1 MLFEESEKVELKLCI
16 NSNIAKEIIAFVN
29 TFGGTIY
36 VGVDNNGTICG
47 IDNFDFNCQQIANIV
62 RDTIKPDVSMFV
74 SYEKLIIDT
83 KVVLKITVQQGTAR
97 PYYISCKG
105 LKPEG
110 VFVRHGTTSAPSSQ
124 ENIRKMIKETDGNDF
139 ESVRALNQDLSY
151 NKTEQIFSRRSIL
164 FNEPQKISLGLEN
177 KEGIYSNLGF
187 ILSDQNSYTIKA
199 AVFQSDDET
208 VFLDRKEFSGPIFE
222 QIDSLFRF
230 IEIYNQNRGDLEGI
244 YRRDTKSYPDTA
256 IREAVFNMIV
266 HRDYSFSASSF
277 VKLYK
282 DRIEFISIGGLFP
295 GLTLDDIK
303 TGISVCRNKKLA
315 EVFYRLKL
323 IEAYGTG
330 IKKIYGAYKT
340 YDLKPEIIVTDNAF
354 KIILPNVNSHSQ
366 NNELIS
372 EQKAVYIIKNNPAG
386 IKRSQIQETLN
397 MSLSSCTR
405 LLNSLIDNNIIYKQG
420 NGKNTVYRYKNS

>member
-1 MLFEESEKVELKLCI
+1 M
-16 NSNIAKEIIAFVN
+16 
-29 TFGGTIY
+29 
-36 VGVDNNGTICG
+36 
-47 IDNFDFNCQQIANIV
+47 
-62 RDTIKPDVSMFV
+62 
-74 SYEKLIIDT
+74 
-83 KVVLKITVQQGTAR
+83 
-97 PYYISCKG
+97 
-105 LKPEG
+105 
-110 VFVRHGTTSAPSSQ
+110 
-124 ENIRKMIKETDGNDF
+124 
-139 ESVRALNQDLSY
+139 
-151 NKTEQIFSRRSIL
+151 
-164 FNEPQKISLGLEN
+164 
-177 KEGIYSNLGF
+177 
-187 ILSDQNSYTIKA
+187 
-199 AVFQSDDET
+199 
-208 VFLDRKEFSGPIFE
+208 
-222 QIDSLFRF
+222 
-230 IEIYNQNRGDLEGI
+230 EGI

-266 HRDYSFSASSF
+266 HRDYSLSASSF

-366 NNELIS
+366 NNEFIS